1 MFYLLSECHSPT
13 AYLLGLADK
22 ENVKPQPRPSN
33 TGTGLRL

>member
-22 ENVKPQPRPSN
+22 ENNETSTSAQ
-33 TGTGLRL
+33 